1 MSRSSA
7 SLYQSFFAVPFNLN
21 LRAPVRIPR
30 HMTLNLSKHVLRNVS
45 RFRLRAHTLRVD
57 RAIWSRGQEAPI
69 CDKFDLHAEDQG
81 EVHVL
86 LKRTCPE
93 VVCQLRR
100 KYSALFQQIAKFS
113 RIGACMQ
120 QVTPSKVFNF
130 LSQNNNKLFPYI
142 SELMDLFVT
151 DMEQSQANQPN
162 FLAEGP

>member
-1 MSRSSA
+1 MC
-7 SLYQSFFAVPFNLN
+7 
-21 LRAPVRIPR
+21 
-30 HMTLNLSKHVLRNVS
+30 

-69 CDKFDLHAEDQG
+69 CDKCDLHEDQD

-86 LKRTCPE
+86 LKCTCPE
-93 VVCQLRR
+93 VCQLRR
-100 KYSALFQQIAKFS
+100 KYSALFQQIANFS

-120 QVTPSKVFNF
+120 QVTPSLVFDF